1 MRPLMRPHC
10 GTPNARMVCN
20 QGACNAPLPDNL
32 ARILPGTMTFNP
44 NLHHRRSIRLPGY
57 DYSQAG
63 AYFITICTHERMPLF
78 GEIVDGVMTLNAAGN
93 IVNEEWHTTGQIRHQ
108 IALHE
113 FVIMPNHIHGIIQL
127 VGARCTRPDCIGP
140 NCTCPDYINPD
151 EMRADSDE
159 QPARIQP
166 GRVQRAPT
174 VPSPTSIIQP
184 TPTVPPAS
192 IIQRTPTVG
201 DVVRGFKSS
210 VTKRVNALPGVS
222 GQRIWQRNYYEHI
235 IRNEDAYLKIAEYI
249 QTNPQRW
256 ETDTY
261 HV

>member
-1 MRPLMRPHC
+1 
-10 GTPNARMVCN
+10 
-20 QGACNAPLPDNL
+20 
-32 ARILPGTMTFNP
+32 MTFNP
-44 NLHHRRSIRLPGY
+44 NLHHRRSIRLPRY
-57 DYSQAG
+57 DYSQAR
-63 AYFITICTHERMPLF
+63 AYFITICTHDRVPLF
-78 GEIVDGVMTLNAAGN
+78 GEIVDGVMMLNAAGN
-93 IVNEEWHTTGQIRHQ
+93 IVNEEWHKTGQIRHQ

-140 NCTCPDYINPD
+140 NCTCPNGIQPN
-151 EMRADSDE
+151 EMHVDSDE
-159 QPARIQP
+159 QSVHTQ
-166 GRVQRAPT
+166 GRVQHAPT

-184 TPTVPPAS
+184 APAAS
-192 IIQRTPTVG
+192 TIQRAPTVG

-210 VTKRVNALPGVS
+210 VTKRVNALPGAS

>member
-1 MRPLMRPHC
+1 MPLQRPY
-10 GTPNARMVCN
+10 NN
-20 QGACNAPLPDNL
+20 KN
-32 ARILPGTMTFNP
+32 MTFNP
-44 NLHHRRSIRLPGY
+44 NLHHRRSIRLQGY

-63 AYFITICTHERMPLF
+63 LYFLTICTHNRVPLF
-78 GEIVDGVMTLNAAGN
+78 GKIVDGVMVLNAAGE
-93 IVNEEWHTTGQIRHQ
+93 IVNEEWHKTGHIRHQ
-108 IALHE
+108 IVLHE

-127 VGARCTRPDCIGP
+127 VGADCIR
-140 NCTCPDYINPD
+140 PD
-151 EMRADSDE
+151 EMRPDEMHADSDE

-174 VPSPTSIIQP
+174 VPSPI
-184 TPTVPPAS
+184 S
-192 IIQRTPTVG
+192 IIQRIPTVG

-210 VTKRVNALPGVS
+210 VTKRVNALPGAS

>member
-1 MRPLMRPHC
+1 
-10 GTPNARMVCN
+10 
-20 QGACNAPLPDNL
+20 
-32 ARILPGTMTFNP
+32 MTFNP

-63 AYFITICTHERMPLF
+63 AYFITICTHDRAPLF
-78 GEIVDGVMTLNAAGN
+78 GKIVDGVMMLNAAGN
-93 IVNEEWHTTGQIRHQ
+93 IVNEEWHKTGQIRHQ

-127 VGARCTRPDCIGP
+127 VGARCTRPDCP
-140 NCTCPDYINPD
+140 HANCTCPNGIQPN
-151 EMRADSDE
+151 EMHVDSDE
-159 QPARIQP
+159 QTARIQP

-184 TPTVPPAS
+184 TPTV
-192 IIQRTPTVG
+192 G

-210 VTKRVNALPGVS
+210 VTKRVNALPGIS
-222 GQRIWQRNYYEHI
+222 GQRVWQRNYYEHI

>member
-1 MRPLMRPHC
+1 
-10 GTPNARMVCN
+10 
-20 QGACNAPLPDNL
+20 
-32 ARILPGTMTFNP
+32 MTFNP
-44 NLHHRRSIRLPGY
+44 NLHRRRSIRLQGY

-63 AYFITICTHERMPLF
+63 AYFITICTHDRMPLF

-93 IVNEEWHTTGQIRHQ
+93 IVSEEWQKTGQIRHQ

-127 VGARCTRPDCIGP
+127 VGADCTHPDCIGP
-140 NCTCPDYINPD
+140 NCTRPD

-184 TPTVPPAS
+184 A
-192 IIQRTPTVG
+192 PTVG

-235 IRNEDAYLKIAEYI
+235 IRNENAYLKIAEYI

-256 ETDTY
+256 EMDTY
-261 HV
+261 YV